1 MEGPLPTNSPRQA
14 QLRLWPGVVLASL
27 LLVCR
32 FLLPY
37 FFPDTLLFAI
47 MSGLAGAGLIFLWWT
62 FFSRA
67 PRIDRFL
74 GLGLIVLALALTR
87 FLVLHPSIAGG
98 MMGLMFWLYSLPIL
112 ALVFTVAVVAS
123 ANLPLTNRRLVMAAA
138 VVAVCAGFGMIRTG
152 GMTGDADSEF
162 AFRWTPTPEEQLLAQ
177 ADEGNK
183 VRLMADPQSGTEW
196 PGFRGA
202 LRDGVVA
209 APELTSD
216 WAKTPPQLLW
226 KKPIGPGWASF
237 AVHGNLLFTQEQR
250 GKDELVSTY
259 HIETGEAGWKHRDVA
274 RFWESNGGAGPR
286 STPTLAGERVY
297 TLGGTGILNAL
308 DAATGKVLWSRN
320 PATEYQVKTP
330 DWGFSGSPLV
340 VGDQVLVPVAG
351 LLASYDAAT
360 GEPRWKSADG
370 GDGYSSPHLVR
381 LAGVEQVV
389 QITGKGVMGV
399 SPSDGKILWEH
410 DWKGYPIVQPALT
423 ADGDLLIAVNQGSGL
438 RRLAISQDAAGA
450 FKVEERWTSNGL
462 KPYFSDFA
470 VHDGHAYG
478 FDGNILSCIDLKDG
492 TRKWKGGRYGNGQL
506 LLLSAQ
512 NRMLIL
518 SEQGEIALVK
528 AEPGGFE
535 ELARLPAIEGK
546 TWNHPVLV
554 GDILLV
560 RNDREMAAFRLARS

>member
-1 MEGPLPTNSPRQA
+1 MEGPLPTDLNRQVP
-14 QLRLWPGVVLASL
+14 LRLWPGIVLASL
-27 LLVCR
+27 LFVCR
-32 FLLPY
+32 FLLPS
-37 FFPDTLLFAI
+37 FFTDSLLFAV
-47 MSGLAGAGLIFLWWT
+47 MSGMAGAVLIFLWWT

-74 GLGLIVLALALTR
+74 GLGLIVVALVLTR
-87 FLVLHPSIAGG
+87 FLLLHPSIANG
-98 MMGLMFWLYSLPIL
+98 MMGLMFFIYSLPIL
-112 ALVFTVAVVAS
+112 ALVFTAAVVAS
-123 ANLPLTNRRLVMAAA
+123 AKLPLKGRRVAMAAA
-138 VVAVCAGFGMIRTG
+138 VVAVCVGFAMVRTG
-152 GMTGDADSEF
+152 GMTGDANSEL
-162 AFRWTPTPEEQLLAQ
+162 AFRWTPTPEERLLAQ
-177 ADEGNK
+177 AEEEAK
-183 VRLMADPQSGTEW
+183 ARLTADPQSGTEW

-209 APELTSD
+209 APALAADWTTS
-216 WAKTPPQLLW
+216 PPKLLW
-226 KKPIGPGWASF
+226 KKPIGPGWSSF

-250 GKDELVSTY
+250 GEDELVSTY

-286 STPTLAGERVY
+286 STPTLAGDRVY

-330 DWGFSGSPLV
+330 GWGFSGSPLV
-340 VGDQVLVPVAG
+340 VGDQVLVAVAG

-370 GDGYSSPHLVR
+370 GDSYSSPHLVR

-389 QITGKGVMGV
+389 QMTGQGVIGV

-410 DWKGYPIVQPALT
+410 AWKGYPIVQPALT
-423 ADGDLLIAVNQGSGL
+423 PDGDLLIAVNQGSGL
-438 RRLAISQDAAGA
+438 RRLAISQDAGV

-506 LLLSAQ
+506 LLLAAQ

-518 SEQGEIALVK
+518 SELGELALVA
-528 AEPGGFE
+528 AEPSGFK

-560 RNDREMAAFRLARS
+560 RNDREMAAFRLART

>member
-1 MEGPLPTNSPRQA
+1 MEGPLPTDPNRQVP
-14 QLRLWPGVVLASL
+14 LRLWPGIVLASL
-27 LLVCR
+27 LFVCR
-32 FLLPY
+32 FLLPS
-37 FFPDTLLFAI
+37 FFTDSLLFAV
-47 MSGLAGAGLIFLWWT
+47 MSGMAGAVLIFLWWT

-74 GLGLIVLALALTR
+74 GLGLIAAALALTR
-87 FLVLHPSIAGG
+87 FVLLHPSIANG
-98 MMGLMFWLYSLPIL
+98 MMGLMFFIYSLPIL
-112 ALVFTVAVVAS
+112 ALVFTGAVVAS
-123 ANLPLTNRRLVMAAA
+123 AKLPLQRRRLTMAAA
-138 VVAVCAGFGMIRTG
+138 VVAVCAGFAMVRTG
-152 GMTGDADSEF
+152 GMTGDADSEL
-162 AFRWTPTPEEQLLAQ
+162 AFRWTPTPEERLLAQ
-177 ADEGNK
+177 AEEEAK
-183 VRLMADPQSGTEW
+183 ARLTADPQSGTEW

-209 APELTSD
+209 APALAADWTTS
-216 WAKTPPQLLW
+216 PPKLLW
-226 KKPIGPGWASF
+226 KKPIGPGWSSF

-250 GKDELVSTY
+250 GEDELVSTY

-286 STPTLAGERVY
+286 STPTLAGDRVY

-330 DWGFSGSPLV
+330 GWGFSGSPLV
-340 VGDQVLVPVAG
+340 VGDQVLVAVAG

-360 GEPRWKSADG
+360 GEPRWKSTDG
-370 GDGYSSPHLVR
+370 GDSYSSPHLVQ

-389 QITGKGVMGV
+389 QMTGQGVIGV

-410 DWKGYPIVQPALT
+410 AWKGYPIVQPALT
-423 ADGDLLIAVNQGSGL
+423 PDGDLLIAVNQGSGL
-438 RRLAISQDAAGA
+438 RRLAISQDAGV

-506 LLLSAQ
+506 LLLAAQ

-518 SEQGEIALVK
+518 SELGELALVA
-528 AEPGGFE
+528 AEPSGFK

-560 RNDREMAAFRLARS
+560 RNDREMAAFRLART